1 MERIKLAIEKARAG
15 EKASPGEGRT
25 PNPVVVPLPEVGKS
39 APHEVEL
46 PPASKAE
53 ASHVDAVDVQYERTA
68 VVQLDP
74 VLLDRHRVISY
85 QKAHPASWVFDV
97 LRTQVLQKMDENG
110 WRTLAITSPSVESG
124 KTMVSINL
132 AMSISQQ
139 TQRTSL
145 LVDFDL
151 RRPSVARSLGLNR
164 PISLNEVLSGSAE
177 VAEALVNPGIE
188 RFVVLPTNRPV
199 ANASEVLSSS
209 KVGNLVSDLRERY
222 DDRIVIFDLP
232 PVLAADDVM
241 AILPRIDCVLLV
253 VGSGASNERE
263 IEESMNRLSR
273 ATLLGVVLNKDEAP
287 SQNSYY

>member
-1 MERIKLAIEKARAG
+1 MERIKLAIEKARSG
-15 EKASPGEGRT
+15 EKASPGEVRSL
-25 PNPVVVPLPEVGKS
+25 NSVVAAVPEASKS
-39 APHEVEL
+39 VPHEVES
-46 PPASKAE
+46 PPAPNGE
-53 ASHVDAVDVQYERTA
+53 TLPVDAVEVQYERTA
-68 VVQLDP
+68 VVKLDP
-74 VLLDRHRVISY
+74 VVLDRHRVISH
-85 QKAHPASWVFDV
+85 QKEHPASWVFDV

-139 TQRTSL
+139 TQRTAL

-164 PISLNEVLSGSAE
+164 PVSLNEVLAGNAE

-199 ANASEVLSSS
+199 THASEVLSSS

-222 DDRIVIFDLP
+222 SDRIVIFDLP

-253 VGSGASNERE
+253 VGSGASNQRE
-263 IEESMNRLSR
+263 IEEAMNRLSR
-273 ATLLGVVLNKDEAP
+273 ANLLGVVLNKDDAP